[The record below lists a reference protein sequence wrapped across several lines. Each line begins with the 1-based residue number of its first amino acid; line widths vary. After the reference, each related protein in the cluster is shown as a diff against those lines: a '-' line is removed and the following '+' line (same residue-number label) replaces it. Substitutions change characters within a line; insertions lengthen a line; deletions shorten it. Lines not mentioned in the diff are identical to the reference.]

1 MPYYGVIEEIWE
13 VDYGEF
19 RVTFFKCKWANGNT
33 GVRKDKM
40 GFTLVDLKKVG
51 YKDDFEVSLLRTLL

>member
-1 MPYYGVIEEIWE
+1 VNENI
-13 VDYGEF
+13 
-19 RVTFFKCKWANGNT
+19 

-51 YKDDFEVSLLRTLL
+51 YKDDPFIMAAQA